1 MNKIFLLFFLLFFA
15 ACNDE
20 KLELNQKAP
29 NLKAFNTQNQKV
41 NLRFNGIELVEFWQ
55 NGCAAC
61 LKVMA
66 SLDEFAKKNN
76 ILIYSINSVD
86 KLELIKE
93 YEKTHNYSSMIFLQ
107 DSLDITWQ
115 RYEIFALPTLF
126 IIKDGIVKEKILGDR
141 GINYIQERIKAY
153 L

>member
-1 MNKIFLLFFLLFFA
+1 MNKIFLLLFFLFFIS
-15 ACNDE
+15 CSDE
-20 KLELNQKAP
+20 KLELNKKAP
-29 NLKAFNTQNQKV
+29 DLKAFNTKNNKV
-41 NLRFNGIELVEFWQ
+41 NLRFSGIELVEFWQ

-66 SLDEFAKKNN
+66 SLDDFAKKNN

-86 KLELIKE
+86 TLELIKE

-115 RYEIFALPTLF
+115 RYGIFALPTLF
-126 IIKDGIVKEKILGDR
+126 LIKDGIVKEKILGDR
-141 GINYIQERIKAY
+141 GFNYIKEKIKAY